1 MNAMDTP
8 ILTLP
13 GASAPPDPHSVRTLL
28 RAGTLHMHL
37 QPIVDAAARRVV
49 GHEALVRTPAGCAW
63 RTPDTLFAAA
73 RREGC
78 TLELEHACLVAA
90 LARRHDTLGPGP
102 GQLFVN
108 LSAQAL
114 VHGALRMGRGPGA
127 ADTLQTAGLD
137 LAGVVLELTEH
148 ERVHDLA
155 AVQEALSVWRA
166 AGAALALDDFGDGRS
181 SLRLWSE
188 LRPEYVKIDKYFV
201 RRVHQEGHK
210 LKTLRALQ
218 QLADTF
224 GSRLIAEGVEEA
236 DELMVLRDLGIPFV
250 QGYLLGHPRTEPT
263 PDVPAAALAVLDSR
277 EIAVLPEDRPV
288 IHRGLTAH
296 TLLVDAPA
304 LPADATHEDALELFH
319 HHPELEAAAL
329 VAGGYPVGLI
339 ARRTLQELSMQRYF
353 RDLYGRRPCLLHA
366 SADPLCVDVHTPIEQ
381 LTQVLTSPDQRYLRD
396 GFIITEGGR
405 YLGLGTGEQLVRRVT
420 EARIEAARHANPL
433 TFLPGNV
440 PLTLHIERLLDH
452 GEAFTACYADLN
464 HFKAFNDHY
473 GYWRGD
479 EMIRL
484 QARCLTGA
492 CDPRRDFIGH
502 VGGDDFVL
510 LMQSA
515 DWHARLLAAV
525 ERFNRLARDLYDP
538 AARQAG
544 GILAE
549 DRHGVMRFHGL
560 TTVSIGVVR
569 VSPARYRN
577 AEQVASAAA
586 AAKHLAKQAERGIHV
601 VAEDREAAP
610 DSGQSPPASDAA
622 LARGFS
628 VPAAPACGTACQ

>member
-1 MNAMDTP
+1 MEPP
-8 ILTLP
+8 ILALP

-28 RAGTLHMHL
+28 RAGALHVHL
-37 QPIVDAAARRVV
+37 QPIVEMAARRVV
-49 GHEALVRTPAGCAW
+49 GHEALVRTPPGCAW
-63 RTPDTLFAAA
+63 RSPDALFAAA

-78 TLELEHACLVAA
+78 TLELEHACLAGA
-90 LARRHDTLGPGP
+90 LARRRDTPGP

-108 LSAQAL
+108 LSAEAL
-114 VHGALRMGRGPGA
+114 VHGALRMGAVLA
-127 ADTLQTAGLD
+127 APTGEHAAGLG

-155 AVQEALSVWRA
+155 AVQEALAVWRA

-236 DELMVLRDLGIPFV
+236 DELLVLRDLGIPFV
-250 QGYLLGHPRTEPT
+250 QGYLLGHPQ
-263 PDVPAAALAVLDSR
+263 PAASATVPEPAMAVLDSR
-277 EIAVLPEDRPV
+277 EIAVLPEDRH
-288 IHRGLTAH
+288 IINRGLTAR

-319 HHPELEAAAL
+319 RHPGQEAAAL
-329 VAGGYPVGLI
+329 VADGRPVGLI

-396 GFIITEGGR
+396 GFIITESGR

-484 QARCLTGA
+484 QARCLAGA

-515 DWHARLLAAV
+515 DWHARLLTAV
-525 ERFNRLARDLYDP
+525 ERFDRLARDLYD
-538 AARQAG
+538 ATARQAG

-549 DRHGVMRFHGL
+549 DRHGVMRFHGF

-569 VSPARYRN
+569 VPPGRYRH

-586 AAKHLAKQAERGIHV
+586 AAKHLAKQAARGIHLV
-601 VAEDREAAP
+601 SDGPDTDRPEAPSSAG
-610 DSGQSPPASDAA
+610 SQGRSS
-622 LARGFS
+622 RGRT
-628 VPAAPACGTACQ
+628 APACGTPCQ